1 MAKSLPLA
9 GELYLGGSS
18 APLRVQEII
27 VYSPAST
34 ADCTDK
40 DSDDLAITQPED
52 TSATYTPQLLHL
64 FQVPAGTYVHEM
76 GVSTMK
82 SWGADSNAVDI
93 SFGDTTEDS
102 GWISETDFSAAATDA
117 GLLKNGASAAYAK
130 GKYYTAATYID
141 MKFNAVSSASGQTGA
156 LRCVLIYSN
165 PK

>member
-9 GELYLGGSS
+9 GELYLGGAGS
-18 APLRVQEII
+18 PMRVQEII

-40 DSDDLAITQPED
+40 DSDDLAITIPED
-52 TSATYTPQLLHL
+52 TSSTYTPQLVHL
-64 FQVPAGTYVHEM
+64 FQVPAGTYVHQF

-82 SWGADSNAVDI
+82 SWGADSDAVDI
-93 SFGDTTEDS
+93 VFGDTTEDS
-102 GWISETDFSAAATDA
+102 GWVTDTDFTAYATDA
-117 GLLKNGASAAYAK
+117 GLYATGASAAYLK

-141 MKFNAVSSASGQTGA
+141 MKFAAVSSAAGATGA
-156 LRCVLIYSN
+156 FRCVLVYSN